1 MWLQRSRVRI
11 PSLTPRNGPLA
22 QLAEQLTLNQRVLG
36 SNPRR
41 PTSKNSKLDEN
52 SFEWKISYS
61 PNTHHIDVIRID
73 ATWLPLTFVDE
84 IHSLSV
90 ASGFGGVEAK
100 NGKMPTT
107 MCGTSWSLAS
117 RRAASTAGREQHFC
131 TPMTANMFDTL
142 SAAQHLE
149 AAGFGRAQ
157 AEAIAKA
164 VRDGRGELATMAD
177 VRILQGVVDIQS
189 AITLAT
195 FGIVAAKLL

>member
-1 MWLQRSRVRI
+1 
-11 PSLTPRNGPLA
+11 
-22 QLAEQLTLNQRVLG
+22 
-36 SNPRR
+36 
-41 PTSKNSKLDEN
+41 
-52 SFEWKISYS
+52 
-61 PNTHHIDVIRID
+61 
-73 ATWLPLTFVDE
+73 
-84 IHSLSV
+84 
-90 ASGFGGVEAK
+90 
-100 NGKMPTT
+100 
-107 MCGTSWSLAS
+107 
-117 RRAASTAGREQHFC
+117 
-131 TPMTANMFDTL
+131 MTANMFDTL